1 MKLQSCVEVREC
13 DREEVEKEE
22 EVEPSIMDALQLFRC
37 GSYSVF
43 HANNCQE

>member
-1 MKLQSCVEVREC
+1 MEVREC
-13 DREEVEKEE
+13 DREEVEKEEE

-43 HANNCQE
+43 MLTIVRNEYMM